1 MSAIKSNLSAFTL
14 GVLTAFILLLI
25 NYTILGDVLI
35 ELSVLP
41 LMMVTIGGFHFH
53 HFILSFILLAL
64 GATLT
69 LTRKHP
75 WWGWFLT
82 GVGVT
87 LFIDDFKDLVA
98 FLKPA

>member
-1 MSAIKSNLSAFTL
+1 MSGIKSNLSAFTL
-14 GVLTAFILLLI
+14 GVLTASILLLI

-64 GATLT
+64 GII

-75 WWGWFLT
+75 WWGWFLI